1 MSIANSNSLGGGH
14 AYGRSVSEKG
24 GAKGAARVFGVG
36 AGSACWVRLPDGEL
50 ARDRSQPREHGRPE
64 CRRGAARG
72 MNMRCG
78 YMPGQG
84 PEHLPPMAQVAA
96 AAGGARRVEP
106 RALRREGARPLGLAA
121 RWNGIGPCRRP
132 GVWHVAGLRC
142 CLVEARG
149 GPAARGVGGRVS
161 YWVSYLVRQQ
171 RVACGANEAHHF
183 LQVGRGTHRGC
194 EDHSASCVV
203 CLVGNLGVVA
213 LVHLEQIRESETEC
227 KQQSHV

>member
-1 MSIANSNSLGGGH
+1 MGGRYPKGRCKGSCAGLRCGCWLCLLGPAPGCIW
-14 AYGRSVSEKG
+14 GR
-24 GAKGAARVFGVG
+24 
-36 AGSACWVRLPDGEL
+36 EL
-50 ARDRSQPREHGRPE
+50 AIATARARPE
-64 CRRGAARG
+64 FRRGAARG

-132 GVWHVAGLRC
+132 WPGVWHVAGLCC

>member
-14 AYGRSVSEKG
+14 AYGRSVSEREVQRELRG
-24 GAKGAARVFGVG
+24 SSVWVLALLVGSGSRMGSSRSIATAR
-36 AGSACWVRLPDGEL
+36 A
-50 ARDRSQPREHGRPE
+50 RPE

-84 PEHLPPMAQVAA
+84 LEHLPPMAQVAA

-132 GVWHVAGLRC
+132 GVWHVAGLCC